1 MEHITEITVVGGERY
16 RVGGEAKTVEAIIL
30 DAARGSLMGF
40 AWVVEAETG
49 EQIGLN
55 PEHIVM
61 LRDLASSTGT

>member
-1 MEHITEITVVGGERY
+1 VEHITEITVLGGDRY
-16 RVGGEAKTVEAIIL
+16 SVDGDAKAVEAIIL

-40 AWVVEAETG
+40 AWVVEAGTG

-61 LRDLASSTGT
+61 LRELASPSGT

>member
-1 MEHITEITVVGGERY
+1 MARTTEITVVGGDRY
-16 RVGGEAKTVEAIIL
+16 NVEGDAKTVEAVIL

-49 EQIGLN
+49 EKVGLN

-61 LRDLASSTGT
+61 LRELASSPGT

>member
-1 MEHITEITVVGGERY
+1 VEHITEITVVGGERY
-16 RVGGEAKTVEAIIL
+16 RVDGEAKTVEAIIL

-61 LRDLASSTGT
+61 LRDLASATGT

>member
-1 MEHITEITVVGGERY
+1 VEHITEITVVGGERY
-16 RVGGEAKTVEAIIL
+16 RVDGEAKTVEAIIL

-49 EQIGLN
+49 ERIGLN

-61 LRDLASSTGT
+61 LRHVASSTEA

>member
-1 MEHITEITVVGGERY
+1 LERITEITVLGGDRY
-16 RVGGEAKTVEAIIL
+16 RVDGDSKAVEAIIL

-49 EQIGLN
+49 AKIGLN

-61 LRDLASSTGT
+61 LRELASSFGT

>member
-16 RVGGEAKTVEAIIL
+16 RVDGEAKTVETIIL

-49 EQIGLN
+49 ERIGLN

-61 LRDLASSTGT
+61 LRHVASSTEA

>member
-16 RVGGEAKTVEAIIL
+16 RVDGEAKAVEAIIL

-40 AWVVEAETG
+40 AWVVEADTG

-61 LRDLASSTGT
+61 LRDLASATGT